1 MTQTEIAAPPD
12 AELVRNVAERVM
24 GWKSRGGC
32 THCVDDTADKF
43 GRGPQWKPLTDWN
56 HTMQVVAAMRAKG
69 FVFGMIESSAKDH
82 VDIAFSKWVDRKS
95 TSPLVICERSNEQ
108 RAILEAALMA
118 AGATDEP
125 A

>member
-1 MTQTEIAAPPD
+1 MTQAEIAALPD
-12 AELVRNVAERVM
+12 AELVRLVTELIVIPYTCRAEGSLKVM
-24 GWKSRGGC
+24 HAEWS
-32 THCVDDTADKF
+32 
-43 GRGPQWKPLTDWN
+43 PLIDWN
-56 HTMQVVAAMRAKG
+56 DTMQVVAAMREKG

-118 AGATDEP
+118 AGVTDEP